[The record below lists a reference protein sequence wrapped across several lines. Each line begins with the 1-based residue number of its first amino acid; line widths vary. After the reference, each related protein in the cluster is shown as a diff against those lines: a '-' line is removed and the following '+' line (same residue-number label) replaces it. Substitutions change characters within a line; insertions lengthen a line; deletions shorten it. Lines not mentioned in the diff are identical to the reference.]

1 MSDNRSAADCIAEYK
16 TSSGTKYCYHSKLGY
31 IIIFFKSKDE
41 FRNLVDENGE
51 LVLPLPFSAFK
62 ALFGQISTDPELP
75 KKTKREREIRRID
88 DCDDEDDEDHNEV
101 VEDHGAINL
110 HTVSKSCLGGYK
122 SALKNHYSS
131 RHVSFTCPD
140 LPKDETSLN
149 VWCDEFIKSYGN
161 LIADK
166 KTRGVMPAKE
176 GKSEISFS
184 GYEKLNKAFI
194 DFKPKPQSGLQ
205 WIAGILCF
213 CCSTLQWN
221 LVCRSEVLDY
231 LHCSHMSW

>member
-1 MSDNRSAADCIAEYK
+1 MPR
-16 TSSGTKYCYHSKLGY
+16 
-31 IIIFFKSKDE
+31 
-41 FRNLVDENGE
+41 
-51 LVLPLPFSAFK
+51 
-62 ALFGQISTDPELP
+62 
-75 KKTKREREIRRID
+75 
-88 DCDDEDDEDHNEV
+88 
-101 VEDHGAINL
+101 
-110 HTVSKSCLGGYK
+110 
-122 SALKNHYSS
+122 
-131 RHVSFTCPD
+131 
-140 LPKDETSLN
+140 DETSLD

-194 DFKPKPQSGLQ
+194 DFKPTSTGLQ
-205 WIAGILCF
+205 WSASILCF

-231 LHCSHMSW
+231 LHCSHMSWVNDSLVIKICKSKKDRGGTGIGKDKRLMANPLNPLLCPVLAISLYVMSKE